1 MDNRSLATT
10 ARTLIASVFIV
21 MGLYRLLEAW
31 GGTATPVVTLVF
43 SAIELVMGL
52 LIAGGWKLRWTAG
65 LAAVLM
71 AVDAVMSHP
80 FWSLAGAERGAQLL
94 HFMKNMGQIGGLLL
108 LIAHA
113 GHPPRR

>member
-21 MGLYRLLEAW
+21 MGLYRLLSAW
-31 GGTATPVVTLVF
+31 GGAATPVASLVF
-43 SAIELVMGL
+43 SAVELVLGL
-52 LIAGGWKLRWTAG
+52 LIASGWKLRWTAG
-65 LAAVLM
+65 LAAALM
-71 AVDAVMSHP
+71 AADALMSHP

-94 HFMKNMGQIGGLLL
+94 HFMKNVGMIGGLLL
-108 LIAHA
+108 LMAHA